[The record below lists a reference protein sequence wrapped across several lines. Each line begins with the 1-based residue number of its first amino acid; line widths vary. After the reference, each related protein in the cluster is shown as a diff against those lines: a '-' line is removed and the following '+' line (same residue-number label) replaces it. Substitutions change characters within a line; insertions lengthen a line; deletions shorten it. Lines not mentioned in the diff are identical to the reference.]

1 MRVFQQGWQG
11 RQELKAKTPG
21 FNRFVIAVAVFFVGG
36 LVALTGAGGQ
46 VDREPWADD
55 GQLATLY
62 EALGP
67 ESEKMWPEE
76 YAWVFYREPG
86 NPQAGVEIGFTES
99 AESKVDFLAKSFP
112 RPDLLFPIEVPVSD
126 REMIERVRSVVD
138 DRAAATR
145 GQGPL
150 GEFSAGFDVME
161 DLRTGEVVVQAVSTS
176 EEFRES
182 LQSLYDFPVRYQAG
196 GIGHMG
202 SCTSRL
208 DCDELRAGIQSR
220 RLTDPAL
227 NRCSL
232 GFSVVW
238 QGNIQMLSAGHCT
251 LPGQN
256 GRVIGEKRYHGPD
269 SAAFGEVKDIAFG
282 HDIDVERISRY
293 ANPGFIAR
301 GWTYNFDWQQDL
313 RVLSEGSYAALVN
326 GSNACRSGVRTGR
339 ACGSIL
345 NKHYSPSAY
354 ALAGLTDFVKFDA
367 CSGTGDS
374 GGPVYNGNKALGVYD
389 GWIDPVI
396 GDCDDGTVTQ
406 SYFGPIDKALNAVGA
421 SLLIANPGP

>member
-1 MRVFQQGWQG
+1 M
-11 RQELKAKTPG
+11 KAETPRS
-21 FNRFVIAVAVFFVGG
+21 NRFAIAVSVFFVGG

-46 VDREPWADD
+46 VDSDPWIDD

-176 EEFRES
+176 EAFRDT
-182 LQSLYDFPVRYQAG
+182 LQEHYDFPVRYQSG

-220 RLTDPAL
+220 RVTNPTS

-238 QGNIQMLSAGHCT
+238 DGNVQMLSAGHCT
-251 LPGQN
+251 LPSSGPD
-256 GRVIGEKRYHGPD
+256 GDLRYIGEKRYHGPG
-269 SAAFGEVKDIAFG
+269 SAAFGEVKEIDFG
-282 HDIDVERISRY
+282 DGIDVERISRY

-301 GWTYNFDWQQDL
+301 GWIYNFDWQQDL

-421 SLLIANPGP
+421 NLLIANPAP